1 MVERELIPQPP
12 PRRARAI
19 FRSLLVAAL
28 AVAPAASFEAT
39 HAALPNF
46 VEVSPGIFRSGQPTP
61 EGLRAVR
68 KRGVRTVIVLREEM
82 PEDERQEAA
91 RLGLQLVHVPM
102 DGTHMPSIEEVDK
115 ALDVIRDSSKQP
127 VLVHCRHGEDRTGA
141 VIAAYRVVVNG
152 WDPAAAEREAREL
165 RFNLGNLKE
174 FLVRFQEHERR
185 R

>member
-1 MVERELIPQPP
+1 
-12 PRRARAI
+12 
-19 FRSLLVAAL
+19 
-28 AVAPAASFEAT
+28 
-39 HAALPNF
+39 
-46 VEVSPGIFRSGQPTP
+46 
-61 EGLRAVR
+61 
-68 KRGVRTVIVLREEM
+68 
-82 PEDERQEAA
+82 
-91 RLGLQLVHVPM
+91 
-102 DGTHMPSIEEVDK
+102 MPSIEEVDK
-115 ALDVIRDSSKQP
+115 ALDVIRDRSKQP